1 MNKKDLDAL
10 NELYLSV
17 YSPVENGEY
26 LVEGP
31 YDASAIRAAQD
42 AAARAEASRNK
53 KRSQQNTAI
62 QASNARE
69 RAAAPAGSSPKQ
81 MQQAAIQG
89 MLDRQKARGGPNNG
103 WNKDN
108 LTKAINPKYTP
119 QNIAKAQQAVGI
131 KPAINPNS
139 PRQESPQP
147 QRRIAAST
155 SPAASSTVLA
165 KQKGVEGKLD
175 KATGKF
181 TAGAFS
187 AAEKSRYA
195 SVAAQNSARTSASS
209 GSSPSSSTSSA
220 AAKVSPSKPQAS
232 EPKLSAMDQWAKAN
246 PTLAAAAAEKARI
259 RGTQQTDNPLMKD
272 MKSRLPM
279 NSPSVQSP
287 DIAKLASKPTT
298 LAGNQSLVN
307 NPNAFKAA
315 TPGTNSINNKK
326 PTTQMSSYQW
336 PSAKTIRDIADAYAS
351 IYEAKK
357 NDGNLANNYP
367 PYDKVTRGDVIAGR
381 LGKDEM
387 GGKKKSTKKEDFE
400 FWINNLL
407 DEGYDLSDYTW
418 DDMYEIYE
426 QQLDEATRMRKE
438 LGKEGETRVRGELAA
453 RSRAYQR
460 SGSIDRTIAGA
471 EAAADRITPRGRNES
486 PGEYKQRMQKRSRT
500 LRGLAASRRGS
511 VRDKPRAGMRGYAAK
526 VEGPDKELQTARQ
539 KAMSAGTLTPK
550 EKKELG
556 EEYQIYEIVASYLL
570 ENNFAETINDA
581 NVIIENM
588 SEVWLEEILNNN

>member
-1 MNKKDLDAL
+1 MNREDLG
-10 NELYLSV
+10 ELKNLYENVIYEAPLGLGSAQERTQQQLELS
-17 YSPVENGEY
+17 
-26 LVEGP
+26 
-31 YDASAIRAAQD
+31 R
-42 AAARAEASRNK
+42 ARAEAAR
-53 KRSQQNTAI
+53 A
-62 QASNARE
+62 ANAA
-69 RAAAPAGSSPKQ
+69 RAAAIAQRKAPGNETPGYSGPPTPGTTTAVEKPSVPTKVTPAKPGMSSPANATTAQKISGGMKVYDAQ
-81 MQQAAIQG
+81 RKAGDLKGAA
-89 MLDRQKARGGPNNG
+89 
-103 WNKDN
+103 
-108 LTKAINPKYTP
+108 
-119 QNIAKAQQAVGI
+119 
-131 KPAINPNS
+131 
-139 PRQESPQP
+139 E
-147 QRRIAAST
+147 
-155 SPAASSTVLA
+155 
-165 KQKGVEGKLD
+165 
-175 KATGKF
+175 TGK
-181 TAGAFS
+181 
-187 AAEKSRYA
+187 
-195 SVAAQNSARTSASS
+195 NISS
-209 GSSPSSSTSSA
+209 LQFGSPEERK
-220 AAKVSPSKPQAS
+220 AK
-232 EPKLSAMDQWAKAN
+232 
-246 PTLAAAAAEKARI
+246 TI
-259 RGTQQTDNPLMKD
+259 GTRNPLMDKTFGY
-272 MKSRLPM
+272 PTG
-279 NSPSVQSP
+279 NAP
-287 DIAKLASKPTT
+287 DQIARASQGVSQATSNAAFARSSET
-298 LAGNQSLVN
+298 ANRMGLQVTARNLAG
-307 NPNAFKAA
+307 
-315 TPGTNSINNKK
+315 INNIK
-326 PTTQMSSYQW
+326 PKPEMKEQSQEW